1 VGKVNKRLYILL
13 FFVFAVKLLQAQAG
27 DTQFVAHKSSSSVD
41 TTEAFVSPAM
51 LSNAQ
56 FTPFVAQTDSLAS
69 SSSLLE
75 EDSMKMAKQLRRE
88 QRALQRANFKPDP
101 NMSLWLGLTFPGA
114 AQIYNRK
121 YWKLP
126 IVYGGFVGCMYAFNW
141 NGQMYKDYRQAYLD
155 IMDTDPNT
163 DSYKDFFRPGYD
175 FDTNKEYVE
184 NVFKKRK
191 DRYRRWRDLS
201 IFATIAVYALSVV
214 DAYVDAQLANF
225 DISEDINLSIEPH
238 IMNGGGHEFGKS
250 NWISPKEGYYGLNC
264 NITF

>member
-1 VGKVNKRLYILL
+1 MGKVNKRLYILL

-27 DTQFVAHKSSSSVD
+27 DTQFVAHESSSSVD
-41 TTEAFVSPAM
+41 TTEAFVSPAV

-114 AQIYNRK
+114 GQIYNRK

-126 IVYGGFVGCMYAFNW
+126 IVYGGAVGVAYAISYYGGYYN
-141 NGQMYKDYRQAYLD
+141 DYMRGYRD
-155 IMDTDPNT
+155 YVDSDPNT
-163 DSYKDFFRPGYD
+163 NYHLELIPASYPTSNAG
-175 FDTNKEYVE
+175 TYVK
-184 NVFKKRK
+184 NRVNSYR
-191 DRYRRWRDLS
+191 RYRD
-201 IFATIAVYALSVV
+201 IFIVVGVAVYALSVI
-214 DAYVDAQLANF
+214 DAYVDAQLADF
-225 DISEDINLSIEPH
+225 DVSTDLSMKVRPKLDVEPH
-238 IMNGGGHEFGKS
+238 TGTATAGCQMQIYF
-250 NWISPKEGYYGLNC
+250 
-264 NITF
+264 

>member
-1 VGKVNKRLYILL
+1 MGKVNKRLYILL

-69 SSSLLE
+69 SLSLLE

-114 AQIYNRK
+114 GQIYNRK

-126 IVYGGFVGCMYAFNW
+126 IVYGGAVGVAYAISYYGGYYN
-141 NGQMYKDYRQAYLD
+141 DYMRGYRD
-155 IMDTDPNT
+155 YVDSDPNT
-163 DSYKDFFRPGYD
+163 NYHLELIPVGYPTSNAGTYVKNRVNSYR
-175 FDTNKEYVE
+175 
-184 NVFKKRK
+184 
-191 DRYRRWRDLS
+191 RYRD
-201 IFATIAVYALSVV
+201 IFIVVGVAVYALSVI
-214 DAYVDAQLANF
+214 DAYVDAQLADF
-225 DISEDINLSIEPH
+225 DVSTDLSMKVRPKLDVEPH
-238 IMNGGGHEFGKS
+238 TGTATAGCQMQIYF
-250 NWISPKEGYYGLNC
+250 
-264 NITF
+264 

>member
-1 VGKVNKRLYILL
+1 M

-69 SSSLLE
+69 SLSLLE

-114 AQIYNRK
+114 GQIYNRK

-126 IVYGGFVGCMYAFNW
+126 IVYGGAVGVAYAISYYGGYYN
-141 NGQMYKDYRQAYLD
+141 DYMRGYRD
-155 IMDTDPNT
+155 YVDSDPNT
-163 DSYKDFFRPGYD
+163 NYHLELIPVGYPTSNAGTYVKNRVNSYR
-175 FDTNKEYVE
+175 
-184 NVFKKRK
+184 
-191 DRYRRWRDLS
+191 RYRD
-201 IFATIAVYALSVV
+201 IFIVVGVAVYALSVI
-214 DAYVDAQLANF
+214 DAYVDAQLADF
-225 DISEDINLSIEPH
+225 DVSTDLSMKVRPKLDVEPH
-238 IMNGGGHEFGKS
+238 TGTATAGCQMQIYF
-250 NWISPKEGYYGLNC
+250 
-264 NITF
+264 